1 MATDTINTSSG
12 TFKKV
17 ATVQSSPT
25 KELIPK
31 SVVVEQGLT
40 VFLGGA
46 GMIGGYN
53 ADMINAF
60 TEIGIA
66 NSVYGNYSSLITGAD
81 EYVHPM
87 VDMLADASAVIFY
100 NQDSS
105 RPAESEYDQL
115 GVVKERT
122 DLYGLVAVK
131 STMPVIESQPADFS
145 LAAIGIS
152 KKIPTSGQFNIVGYS
167 WGAVIAARSAM
178 YHARKDIIVDH
189 LVLIGAP
196 INQDLKDAVTG
207 HPKIIKTII
216 IDLTDKGDP
225 IYAGMTDAEL
235 VGVAPELAGQMS
247 GTNQGHFYYSGD
259 DADGQLRHREL
270 AKRLYDE
277 GLR

>member
-1 MATDTINTSSG
+1 MATDTISTSSG

-17 ATVQSSPT
+17 TTVQSSPT
-25 KELIPK
+25 KELVPK
-31 SVVVEQGLT
+31 PVVVEQGLT

-105 RPAESEYDQL
+105 RPAEFEYDQL

-152 KKIPTSGQFNIVGYS
+152 KKIPTSGQFNIV
-167 WGAVIAARSAM
+167 
-178 YHARKDIIVDH
+178 
-189 LVLIGAP
+189 
-196 INQDLKDAVTG
+196 
-207 HPKIIKTII
+207 
-216 IDLTDKGDP
+216 
-225 IYAGMTDAEL
+225 
-235 VGVAPELAGQMS
+235 
-247 GTNQGHFYYSGD
+247 
-259 DADGQLRHREL
+259 
-270 AKRLYDE
+270 
-277 GLR
+277 